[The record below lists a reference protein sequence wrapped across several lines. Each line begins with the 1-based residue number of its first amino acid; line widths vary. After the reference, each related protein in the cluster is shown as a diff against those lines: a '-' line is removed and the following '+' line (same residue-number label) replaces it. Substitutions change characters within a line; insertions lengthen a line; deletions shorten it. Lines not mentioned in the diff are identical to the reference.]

1 MAKEPTP
8 SQQLLN
14 QQIEEIGSQKRK
26 LKEPK
31 AVDIPKSAGIS
42 YNAQLQK
49 LVKAVRVDINTKIVP
64 MIKALE
70 PQYISDSIV
79 NDGWADQIMSVFVS
93 LIQKW
98 QSPSFLGAANRTA
111 EDFVNSVN
119 TQNQRRFNRNIKSV
133 GIDVFGDSPRLQDLL
148 EASSLDNARLITTI
162 PSQYLNQ
169 VQSIVMTNM
178 RSGLL
183 PRNII
188 VQLRNQFGVTKRRAA
203 LIARDQTSKINGEIS
218 KSRQVDA
225 GFEFFRWQTAEDSRV
240 RDDHEHLQDQD
251 IGYGKGVYKWD
262 KPPKDDKG
270 VAIIPGSP
278 INCRCVAIPVIKPDK
293 S

>member
-1 MAKEPTP
+1 MADLSPA
-8 SQQLLN
+8 QQLLN
-14 QQIEEIGSQKRK
+14 QQLEEIATQKRK
-26 LKEPK
+26 KLKPVEAPK
-31 AVDIPKSAGIS
+31 TPGIA

-49 LVKAVRVDINTKIVP
+49 LVRAVRHDINTKIVP

-70 PQYISDSIV
+70 PQYISDAAV

-98 QSPSFLGAANRTA
+98 QSPSFLGAANQTA
-111 EDFVNSVN
+111 EAFVKSVN
-119 TQNQRRFNRNIKSV
+119 TQNQRRFNRNVKSV
-133 GIDVFGDSPRLQDLL
+133 GIDIFGDSPRLQDLL

-162 PSQYLNQ
+162 PNQYLNQ

-188 VQLRNQFGVTKRRAA
+188 GQLQNQFGVTKRRAA

-218 KSRQVDA
+218 KARQTDA

-240 RDDHEHLQDQD
+240 RDDHEHLENQD
-251 IGYGKGVYKWD
+251 IGYGKGVYRWD

-270 VAIIPGSP
+270 VAIIPGSA
-278 INCRCVAIPVIKPDK
+278 INCRCVSIPVIKPDTQ
-293 S
+293 